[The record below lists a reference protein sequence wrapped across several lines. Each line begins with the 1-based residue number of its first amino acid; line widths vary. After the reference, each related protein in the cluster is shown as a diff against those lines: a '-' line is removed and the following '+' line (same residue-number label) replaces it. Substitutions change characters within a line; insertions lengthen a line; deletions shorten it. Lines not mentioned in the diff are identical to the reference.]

1 MRKTYTKTVSVL
13 IMALFLPVAA
23 AADMSKDTQESIEKV
38 CKAAIAKKGYKNYTY
53 KYTEIMEVHYGGGY
67 SMTGQLHQ
75 DGKRFGYNC
84 LVDKQLNL
92 TFLGIDDI
100 DKL

>member
-1 MRKTYTKTVSVL
+1 MRKNYIKTAIVL
-13 IMALFLPVAA
+13 IMAILLPVTAT
-23 AADMSKDTQESIEKV
+23 ADMSKDTQESIENV

-84 LVDKQLNL
+84 LVDKQLSL